1 MIYIILPEVNK
12 RVLVWVE
19 DEEYPFVGY
28 WNGREWNMETSCLD
42 YDTYRSSIFG
52 DVVRWMDLPKK
63 PTGVLGAENKNSGT
77 PPQDETGDI
86 VNLKWE
92 AVSEI
97 RPDGIIIS
105 SDEAGCICE
114 LVLKGRKS

>member
-1 MIYIILPEVNK
+1 MKPKIDLHQTIYDHGGSRIWIETP
-12 RVLVWVE
+12 
-19 DEEYPFVGY
+19 G
-28 WNGREWNMETSCLD
+28 GRELVA
-42 YDTYRSSIFG
+42 DTYTDAEYAKAIREFTEE
-52 DVVRWMDLPKK
+52 W
-63 PTGVLGAENKNSGT
+63 LGTKNKNPDSI
-77 PPQDETGDI
+77 PRDETGDI

-114 LVLKGRKS
+114 LVLKGEK

>member
-63 PTGVLGAENKNSGT
+63 P
-77 PPQDETGDI
+77 
-86 VNLKWE
+86 
-92 AVSEI
+92 
-97 RPDGIIIS
+97 
-105 SDEAGCICE
+105 
-114 LVLKGRKS
+114 